1 MSGQPWRLRLL
12 PPRKDPPLPRLPL
25 ALPPAR
31 GLAGAGSPA
40 PRPARARLRLR
51 LPRLRPAAWSR
62 YTLGLL
68 GVLGL
73 GVLLRVPLLWA
84 APLDTPSAPQATM
97 AAFVRRLAA
106 HGGDLRA
113 ALPWQGPLPLDVTA
127 GLPLY
132 AWLVALFSGW
142 GGAQPWIGRAVTVAA
157 ALLATALLFV
167 VMRRLAGGRAAV
179 YAALF
184 LTLAPLGLYYG
195 RAYLPDALGW
205 AAASAAL
212 AAGLRWRD
220 TLLAERPHKRLWFVV
235 AAACGGAALWVAPS
249 NLALLPALLY
259 LARPLPRSS
268 LDPHSALRSPRP
280 TLLFL
285 VACVVPLLLWQAW
298 LRSSG
303 NSVELDPAFG
313 GGGPAA
319 ALAGLGQGAFYS
331 LLAGRLV
338 NNTLTFA
345 GVLLLLAG
353 LGRPARQPWP
363 WLAHLWLLGSLAGV
377 LTQNVR
383 LAADDSTLAPLL
395 PPLAALVGLGANWL
409 ATLPAVIVAALR
421 GHEEAPSDL
430 DADSSDGTPPDES
443 GPAPWIEN
451 RRPARGAVRR
461 TPSAASRQQATWP
474 HTRTLLLRLG
484 NTGTLL
490 LLLAVFLGGWAT
502 LTDRYRV
509 SEAAARAADAGRRVA
524 ALRPAVGDS
533 LVVAGSGAPEI
544 LYAAGRTGWAV
555 PQDRFDRATVDR
567 IKAAGGSLLVTLDQA
582 WLGRHP
588 DYRGLLVS
596 FQPFLFATPPP
607 GFVVF
612 DLRHAPATS
621 DSRYFLESGHT
632 LRGGFRAF
640 WEANGGLAR
649 FGYPLTEE
657 QTERS
662 PDDSQPRT
670 VQYFERALFEL
681 HTDAAGSRVQLAPLG
696 RLLLTATAK
705 RAAANG
711 VKLVG
716 LDPLPA
722 APDPAIPFF
731 AQTGHTLKGEFRRVW
746 QAGGGVP
753 IFGYPIS
760 EEFNEV
766 SPSDGKVHIMQYFE
780 RARFEW
786 HQEAAGTPQQVQL
799 GLVGREWLDRGP

>member
-1 MSGQPWRLRLL
+1 MNGQSWRLRLL
-12 PPRKDPPLPRLPL
+12 PARGDSQPHLPLP
-25 ALPPAR
+25 PPDPR
-31 GLAGAGSPA
+31 TDGGAA
-40 PRPARARLRLR
+40 PRPARPRLRLH
-51 LPRLRPAAWSR
+51 LPRPRPSQWSR
-62 YTLGLL
+62 YTSSLL

-73 GVLLRVPLLWA
+73 GLLLRLPFLWA
-84 APLDTPSAPQATM
+84 EPLDTPSAPQATM
-97 AAFVRRLAA
+97 AAFVRRLIA
-106 HGGDLRA
+106 HGGDLKTS
-113 ALPWQGPLPLDVTA
+113 LPWIGPLPLDLTA

-132 AWLVALFSGW
+132 AWSVALFSG
-142 GGAQPWIGRAVTVAA
+142 GAGPQPWIGRVVSVVAA
-157 ALLATALLFV
+157 LAATGLLFV
-167 VMRRLAGGRAAV
+167 VLRRLAGGRAAV

-205 AAASAAL
+205 TAAGGAL
-212 AAGLRWRD
+212 AATLRWRD
-220 TLLAERPHKRLWFVV
+220 TLLADRPHKRRW
-235 AAACGGAALWVAPS
+235 AAMAAGCGGAALLVAPS

-268 LDPHSALRSPRP
+268 LNPQSLLRSSRP

-285 VACVVPLLLWQAW
+285 AACCAPLLLWQG
-298 LRSSG
+298 LVRLGG
-303 NSVELDPAFG
+303 NSVELDSAFG
-313 GGGPAA
+313 GGGLGA
-319 ALAGLGQGAFYS
+319 ALAGLGHGAFYG

-338 NNTLTFA
+338 NNTLTFT
-345 GVLLLLAG
+345 GFLLLLAG

-363 WLAHLWLLGSLAGV
+363 WVCHLWLLGSLAGV
-377 LTQNVR
+377 LLQGTR

-395 PPLAALVGLGANWL
+395 PPLAALIGLGANWL
-409 ATLPAVIVAALR
+409 ATLPAVVVAALR
-421 GHEEAPSDL
+421 GHEEAPGDL
-430 DADSSDGTPPDES
+430 DADAADGTPPDEV
-443 GPAPWIEN
+443 GPAPWIEG
-451 RRPARGAVRR
+451 RRPVRGAVRR
-461 TPSAASRQQATWP
+461 TPSAASRQQASWP
-474 HTRTLLLRLG
+474 HTRSLLLRLG
-484 NTGTLL
+484 NAGTML

-502 LTDRYRV
+502 LTDHYRV
-509 SEAAARAADAGRRVA
+509 SDATARAADAGRRVA
-524 ALRPAVGDS
+524 ALRPAVAGG

-544 LYAAGRTGWAV
+544 LYAAGRSGWVV
-555 PQDRFDRATVDR
+555 PQDRFNRTTLDG
-567 IKAAGGSLLVTLDQA
+567 IKAAGGNLLVTLDQS
-582 WLGRHP
+582 WLGRLP
-588 DYRGLLVS
+588 DYQGLVVS

-657 QTERS
+657 QAARN
-662 PDDSQPRT
+662 PDDGQTRT

-681 HTDAAGSRVQLAPLG
+681 HSDAAGSRVQLAPLG
-696 RLLLTATAK
+696 RLLLTASAQ
-705 RAAANG
+705 RAEANG
-711 VKLVG
+711 VKPTG

-722 APDPAIPFF
+722 APDPSIPFF
-731 AQTGHTLKGEFRRVW
+731 KETGHTLKGEFLRVW
-746 QAGGGVP
+746 QAGGGLP

-799 GLVGREWLDRGP
+799 GLVGREWLDLAP